1 MKTFVI
7 SLVVI
12 LAFTGCLFAQ
22 AYDPVLIT
30 INNKPIVKSEFE
42 YIYNKNNTNNSLD
55 KKTLDEYVD
64 LFINFKLKV
73 EEAKSRGI
81 DTTRAFISELA
92 GYRSQ
97 LTRPYLTDQNVEEAI
112 LLEAYNHLKEEVD
125 VSHILIQIP
134 RNAAPSDTLKAWNSI
149 QSILKRIQNEDFAK
163 VAKEVSE
170 DPTAAKNSG
179 RIGFISAFRTVYPFE
194 SAAYNTPVGS
204 VSKVVRST
212 IGYHIIKVHARRNS
226 MGEVT
231 VAHIMLSAPKGD
243 AAKMKTAS

>member
-1 MKTFVI
+1 M
-7 SLVVI
+7 
-12 LAFTGCLFAQ
+12 
-22 AYDPVLIT
+22 LIT

-112 LLEAYNHLKEEVD
+112 LLKLTTTWK
-125 VSHILIQIP
+125 
-134 RNAAPSDTLKAWNSI
+134 K
-149 QSILKRIQNEDFAK
+149 K
-163 VAKEVSE
+163 
-170 DPTAAKNSG
+170 
-179 RIGFISAFRTVYPFE
+179 
-194 SAAYNTPVGS
+194 
-204 VSKVVRST
+204 
-212 IGYHIIKVHARRNS
+212 
-226 MGEVT
+226 
-231 VAHIMLSAPKGD
+231 
-243 AAKMKTAS
+243 